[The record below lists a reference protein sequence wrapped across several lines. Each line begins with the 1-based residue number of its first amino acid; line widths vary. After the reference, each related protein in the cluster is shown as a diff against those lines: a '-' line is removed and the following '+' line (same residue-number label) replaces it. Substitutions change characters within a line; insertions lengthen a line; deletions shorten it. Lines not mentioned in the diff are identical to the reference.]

1 MTRSGHRSRKDSSSD
16 SSESTSKSRS
26 RSPLRRR
33 HRRSPSVAN
42 RLRNLSVN
50 GRDQQPGLGDGEGND
65 YVRRDTILPQPN
77 STQPRVGLA
86 LFSYGNHNH
95 KTTTT
100 NHKPQTTKPNRIPL
114 YLSSYTTKLDQIQYA
129 TLFQPN

>member
-1 MTRSGHRSRKDSSSD
+1 MARLMSGTVSLPDLIVWELFHSSVW
-16 SSESTSKSRS
+16 
-26 RSPLRRR
+26 
-33 HRRSPSVAN
+33 PSLHV
-42 RLRNLSVN
+42 SVILMAA
-50 GRDQQPGLGDGEGND
+50 PE
-65 YVRRDTILPQPN
+65 YLPQPN

-95 KTTTT
+95 
-100 NHKPQTTKPNRIPL
+100 NHNRLPL